1 MTKELKLRILKAYL
15 FYVIVDCRLKFCVQR
30 GFKDIQQE
38 VEKRREKTIIYQ
50 KMLFTIVKRNK
61 EKGVDWKER
70 KMYQKGVANGS
81 QEGK

>member
-38 VEKRREKTIIYQ
+38 VKREGKL
-50 KMLFTIVKRNK
+50 LFIKKCFLQLSK
-61 EKGVDWKER
+61 EIKKGELKER